1 MNTLV
6 KIEAWWDSPRSRWL
20 RFWWQRR
27 TRGFDEPELWGLNSN
42 IVDFLLPRLRAFRE
56 ESPVVPVSAW
66 RAVGAEDLGW
76 SKEELQRFEGPAREH
91 WETILDKIIG
101 ALEIYQERDGLL
113 MDTDG
118 SQQKFDEGWELFHE
132 HFHQLWW

>member
-1 MNTLV
+1 MNILV

-27 TRGFDEPELWGLNSN
+27 TRGFDEEELWGLNSN

-56 ESPVVPVSAW
+56 ESPVVPISFLREAGW
-66 RAVGAEDLGW
+66 ELDLTKEAKQGTRGFAEARW
-76 SKEELQRFEGPAREH
+76 EE
-91 WETILDKIIG
+91 TLDKMIG

-113 MDTDG
+113 MDADG
-118 SQQKFDEGWELFHE
+118 SQQKFDEGWKLFHE